1 MLRGLGAG
9 DVLECWFPILPIIRL
24 VVFFG
29 PRAIY
34 QEPLKVLS
42 EANKSSTVKEPV
54 CGLLG
59 TWETTDVLNVA
70 PPHRHHLKKSKAA
83 CALMER
89 RLYVDSVSALM
100 EELRIVKD
108 DSSSLHIQEGKSCKE
123 KAVKLLQGIFTSPTV
138 LIGVSVKPH

>member
-1 MLRGLGAG
+1 MFRGLGAG

-70 PPHRHHLKKSKAA
+70 SSPPHRHRLKKSRLR
-83 CALMER
+83 AL
-89 RLYVDSVSALM
+89 
-100 EELRIVKD
+100 
-108 DSSSLHIQEGKSCKE
+108 
-123 KAVKLLQGIFTSPTV
+123 
-138 LIGVSVKPH
+138 